1 MFARDETVRRRA
13 THPIS
18 APGYAK
24 FAILAPWTNDLNM
37 RKSIVPALF
46 ILLGATSAMAQ
57 ADRWQQRVKYAMDI
71 RMDVKNH
78 QFTGKQRLEYTNNSP
93 DTLFRVFYHLQWNA
107 FQPNSMMDVR
117 SRELGKIIIGKDS
130 KGVDRHDWD
139 SRVTDRISKLQPD
152 EIGYQ
157 KVRSLTMNGRQQEYR
172 TEGTILVVDL
182 DKPILP
188 RSTVTFNME
197 FDAQVPVQIRRSG
210 RNNKEGVDYSM
221 SQWYPKMAE
230 YDYEGWHPT
239 PYIAREFYGV
249 WGDFDVKITIDKKY
263 VLAAT
268 GYLQNP
274 QQIGYGYEAKNS
286 KVTRPAGNTLTW
298 HFNAPNVHDF
308 VWAADPDY
316 KHITQPVDGFT
327 AHFFYIENDTTK
339 NTWPQLAAMIPKAY
353 EYIKKHYGAYP
364 YKKYSFIQ
372 GGDGGMEY
380 PMATLI
386 MGNGTMKGL
395 YGVAIH
401 EWMHSWY
408 QGMLGTNE
416 SLYPWMDEGFTT
428 FAEDNTIGHTIDS
441 LDGKWPHAPSY
452 RNYFALVRS
461 GFEEPLSTHAD
472 HFNTN
477 YAYSI
482 SSYSKGAIFLEQLG
496 YVIGAANRDA
506 GLLRYYDE
514 WRFKHPNAND
524 FIRVMEKQSG
534 LQLDWYLE
542 YMRNTTK
549 HIDYALDSI
558 YETNGKAT
566 VILRRIGEFPMP
578 VDLQVELKDGR
589 KEMHYIPLTIMFGN
603 KPAENADEKRIVHD
617 GWRWTHPTYT
627 ITLDVPVR
635 ELRSIDIDP
644 SMRMADIDRN
654 NNKAVAP

>member
-1 MFARDETVRRRA
+1 
-13 THPIS
+13 
-18 APGYAK
+18 
-24 FAILAPWTNDLNM
+24 M

-93 DTLFRVFYHLQWNA
+93 DTLFHVFYHLQWNA

-339 NTWPQLAAMIPKAY
+339 NTWPQLAAMITKAY

-386 MGNGTMKGL
+386 IGNGTMKGL

-589 KEMHYIPLTIMFGN
+589 KEMHYIPLTLMFGN

>member
-1 MFARDETVRRRA
+1 M
-13 THPIS
+13 S
-18 APGYAK
+18 
-24 FAILAPWTNDLNM
+24 
-37 RKSIVPALF
+37 KSIIPALF
-46 ILLGATSAMAQ
+46 FLLGASSAMAQ
-57 ADRWQQRVKYAMDI
+57 ADRWQQRVKYDMDI

-78 QFTGKQRLEYTNNSP
+78 QFTGKQQLEYTNNSP
-93 DTLFRVFYHLQWNA
+93 DTLSRVFYHLQWNA

-139 SRVTDRISKLQPD
+139 SRVTDRISKLQPN

-157 KVRSLTMNGRQQEYR
+157 KVRSLTMDGRQQQFR
-172 TEGTILVVDL
+172 TEETILVVDL

-188 RSTVTFNME
+188 KTTVTFNME

-249 WGDFDVKITIDKKY
+249 WGDFDVKITIDKNY

-274 QQIGYGYEAKNS
+274 QQIGYGYETKSS

-339 NTWPQLAAMIPKAY
+339 NTWPQLAKMIPVAY

-364 YKKYSFIQ
+364 YKQYSFIQ

-386 MGNGTMKGL
+386 MGNGKMDGL

-428 FAEDNTIGHTIDS
+428 FAEDNTIGNTVDS
-441 LDGKWPHAPSY
+441 LAGKWPHAPSY

-461 GFEEPLSTHAD
+461 GFEEPISTHAD

-506 GLLRYYDE
+506 GLLRYYQE

-534 LQLDWYLE
+534 IQLDWYLE

-558 YETNGKAT
+558 NEVNGKT
-566 VILRRIGEFPMP
+566 VVTLRRVGEFPMP
-578 VDLQVELKDGR
+578 IDLQVELKDGR
-589 KEMHYIPLTIMFGN
+589 KELHYIPLTIMFGN

-627 ITLDVPVR
+627 LTIDTPISQLK
-635 ELRSIDIDP
+635 SIDIDP
-644 SMRMADIDRN
+644 SMRMADVNRN
-654 NNKAVAP
+654 NNKAVDE

>member
-1 MFARDETVRRRA
+1 
-13 THPIS
+13 
-18 APGYAK
+18 
-24 FAILAPWTNDLNM
+24 M